1 LFLFWSSSIGVSCS
15 TSQISD
21 PLSVSF
27 KETTMAQRT
36 IPDTGAARDARF
48 NQLTVERFRA
58 DAQAALQHS
67 TFRNDRVV
75 RVLCFIDLL
84 RGLGRIRNTAKVD
97 CIAAQRQHFSSTSGY
112 QAAHY
117 LPGQIRIDGSYPW
130 NLIQDART
138 RLQFEVLF
146 ADVEHLPAD
155 FNKADSAAES
165 CGLKDAFARSCQAV
179 VWRNVQRPAGEL
191 DRQAVREVYQQIWRP
206 AAEQAFRVAMQQ
218 KHSRPH
224 LPELR
229 KDEWGNILNLE
240 ERGNA
245 TEAEWR
251 IEVQMNILR
260 HYLNSMQT
268 PPPALSDPKMSQF
281 EREFRP

>member
-1 LFLFWSSSIGVSCS
+1 
-15 TSQISD
+15 
-21 PLSVSF
+21 
-27 KETTMAQRT
+27 MAQRT
-36 IPDTGAARDARF
+36 VPDIGAAREARF

-58 DAQAALQHS
+58 DAHAAIQHS

-75 RVLCFIDLL
+75 RVLCFIGIL
-84 RGLGRIRNTAKVD
+84 RGLGRIRDTAKVS

-117 LPGQIRIDGSYPW
+117 LPGQILIDCNYPW
-130 NLIQDART
+130 NLIQDVRT
-138 RLQFEVLF
+138 RLEFEVLF

-155 FNKADSAAES
+155 FNKADSAAEA
-165 CGLKDAFARSCQAV
+165 CGLKDAFARSAQALI
-179 VWRNVQRPAGEL
+179 QRVIPRPGGGL
-191 DRQAVREVYQQIWRP
+191 DRQAVRDVYQQTWHP
-206 AAEQAFRVAMQQ
+206 AAVRAFRSAMEQ

-224 LPELR
+224 IPELQ

-245 TEAEWR
+245 TDAEWHSEEQ
-251 IEVQMNILR
+251 INILR

-268 PPPALSDPKMSQF
+268 QPPGLSDSKMSQF
-281 EREFRP
+281 GREFRP